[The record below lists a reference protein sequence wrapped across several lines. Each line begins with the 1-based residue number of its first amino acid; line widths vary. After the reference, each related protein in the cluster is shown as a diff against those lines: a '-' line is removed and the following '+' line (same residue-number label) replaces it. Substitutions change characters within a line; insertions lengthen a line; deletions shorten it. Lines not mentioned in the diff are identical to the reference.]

1 MLEVRK
7 AKIEDAE
14 QIVAVMKNAEESF
27 EDEYYMA
34 KII

>member
-14 QIVAVMKNAEESF
+14 QIVAVMKNAEESGF
-27 EDEYYMA
+27 MLFA
-34 KII
+34 PG